1 MRNFGRDKTN
11 IDIFMLMVNVNMTND
26 LKSKASSSIL
36 WICVQSCQS
45 KMLHQK
51 VGPYTCIYNSLY
63 IYTYVYI
70 TYAISFCMCLIIGQA
85 EYINLSI
92 IYNVRLVCLRTLSS
106 GWDVSSFTWSVRH
119 VSYIYICLAILC
131 TNAFSISFQS
141 LNGLLMR
148 TKHCSNLILKTSTM
162 RKVVLWD
169 HWN

>member
-1 MRNFGRDKTN
+1 MW
-11 IDIFMLMVNVNMTND
+11 IWQMTWN
-26 LKSKASSSIL
+26 LRPRVLYYGFVYKVVKAKCFIKKWDHTHVYIIL
-36 WICVQSCQS
+36 YI
-45 KMLHQK
+45 
-51 VGPYTCIYNSLY
+51 Y